1 MPDKSEVSKMQ
12 EIRISVVTVCL
23 NTADTIA
30 GTIESVLG
38 QSYNNMEYVVVDG
51 MSTDGTLEIIREYE
65 RKSGIKAVSG
75 KDSGLYNAMNK
86 GIDLC
91 SGDYIL
97 FLNSGDVFA
106 GRHAVRDVMMQIYSD
121 VSMGCDGAM
130 GAEETVCGDM
140 AEIADE
146 GSLLPDLIYG
156 NVTKIYEDKTVTETY
171 PGKHTVFKLLM
182 MGRMPCHQGIFAKT
196 SVMKRLRF
204 DESYRICADFDFLL
218 RCVHERVRMRYIDVN
233 VSVVD
238 CVAGISSQKVN
249 LDQMRAEDDRSIR
262 ENYPLLYHLMRI
274 PKKIV
279 RMRG

>member
-106 GRHAVRDVMMQIYSD
+106 GRHAVENAAAQICGAYS
-121 VSMGCDGAM
+121 
-130 GAEETVCGDM
+130 
-140 AEIADE
+140 
-146 GSLLPDLIYG
+146 LPDLIYG

-238 CVAGISSQKVN
+238 CVAGISSQKAN